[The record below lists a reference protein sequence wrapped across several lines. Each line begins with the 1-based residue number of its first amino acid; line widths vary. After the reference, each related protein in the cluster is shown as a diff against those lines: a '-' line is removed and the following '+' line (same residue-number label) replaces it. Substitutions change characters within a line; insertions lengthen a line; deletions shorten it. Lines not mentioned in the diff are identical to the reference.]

1 MNILTDVLSLLKRG
15 KLIKKAKSNDVIPI
29 GIHEK
34 PDMTGVASPIP
45 YKSVKL
51 IKVSDL
57 KVPADVCTFVNV
69 PTGNLTSTAGVYKDT
84 VIDPETEDC
93 TVNLRKLKSLSLN
106 LSVAENGDYLEINT
120 LGEPNTGENLWGQ
133 SVGDGSGVFAQKS
146 GETLQFKSLKG
157 DGVTVSNNT
166 HQITIG
172 PATEVRLSSP
182 NGTVYRLTVADDGT
196 LGTEAV

>member
-57 KVPADVCTFVNV
+57 KVPADV
-69 PTGNLTSTAGVYKDT
+69 
-84 VIDPETEDC
+84 
-93 TVNLRKLKSLSLN
+93 
-106 LSVAENGDYLEINT
+106 
-120 LGEPNTGENLWGQ
+120 
-133 SVGDGSGVFAQKS
+133 
-146 GETLQFKSLKG
+146 
-157 DGVTVSNNT
+157 
-166 HQITIG
+166 
-172 PATEVRLSSP
+172 
-182 NGTVYRLTVADDGT
+182 
-196 LGTEAV
+196 